1 MCCAIYLADFIRY
14 KGGEGGFACFR
25 IPNLLALPSG
35 TILAFAEGRV
45 RGCKPDVGAHRPIV
59 VRASKDSGK
68 TWGNITIAGPALPN
82 VGTNYPGAFLR
93 DNGTTVV
100 LRYLLSNGSTFA
112 TVSKDEG
119 M

>member
-1 MCCAIYLADFIRY
+1 M
-14 KGGEGGFACFR
+14 
-25 IPNLLALPSG
+25 
-35 TILAFAEGRV
+35 
-45 RGCKPDVGAHRPIV
+45 RGCKPDVGANRPIV

-82 VGTNYPGAFLR
+82 AGTNYPGAFLR

-119 M
+119 MAQCCSAMRLRLLLYLPTRRVNINSSVPAFTLFR

>member
-1 MCCAIYLADFIRY
+1 M
-14 KGGEGGFACFR
+14 
-25 IPNLLALPSG
+25 
-35 TILAFAEGRV
+35 

-100 LRYLLSNGSTFA
+100 LRYLYTTLFRSDASCEVLHRNKADAGTLPLHTFVFRNRREGR
-112 TVSKDEG
+112 TVGEEVP
-119 M
+119 